1 MRGGEEEVEEGEM
14 EEEGEAEAYAESGSS
29 LVPRLCGGECGVSVW
44 GGREGRERGSD
55 CRYTCSITP
64 SQLLHGLH
72 SSLLASLPNE

>member
-1 MRGGEEEVEEGEM
+1 MEEEEGEV
-14 EEEGEAEAYAESGSS
+14 EEEGEAEAPAESGSS

-44 GGREGRERGSD
+44 GGRGEGRERGSD

-72 SSLLASLPNE
+72 SSLLGSLPKE